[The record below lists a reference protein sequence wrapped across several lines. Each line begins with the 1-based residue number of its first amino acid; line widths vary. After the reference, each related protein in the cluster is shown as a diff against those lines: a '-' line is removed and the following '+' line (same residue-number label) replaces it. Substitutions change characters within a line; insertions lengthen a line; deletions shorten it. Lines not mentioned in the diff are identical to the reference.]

1 MSKHAL
7 SRRSAMHQSST
18 LYIGLDVHK
27 ESIAVAYVAKAHDA
41 EVIFLGTIGTR
52 QADIDQLVRKLQ
64 AKAKHLVFVYEAG
77 PCGYWL
83 YRYLTNKGHICWV
96 VAPSLVPKKAGDRV
110 KTNRRDAIKL
120 SRLMRSGDLTPVY
133 VPTVEDEAIRDLTRA
148 REDAIGDLKAAK
160 ARLKAFLLRQDI
172 RYMGRATWGPAHLR
186 WLAEVVCPTP
196 AQQIVFQEY
205 VRAVTEHTE
214 RLQRLEQELQEQVKS
229 WRLQPVVEA
238 LEGLRGVQFTV
249 AVTIVAELGD
259 LTRFENPRQVMKYL
273 GLIPSEYSSGERRR
287 QGLITKAGNTHAR
300 RALVE
305 GAWAY
310 RYPAKVSRHLQLRL
324 EQLPKPIQDIGWKA
338 QVRLCKRFRYLMA
351 RGKHANQVVV
361 AIARE
366 LAGFMWAIAKQVSV
380 TP

>member
-1 MSKHAL
+1 MP
-7 SRRSAMHQSST
+7 QSST
-18 LYIGLDVHK
+18 LYVGLDVHK
-27 ESIAVAYVAKAHDA
+27 DSIAVAYVAQDRNA
-41 EVIFLGTIGTR
+41 EVIYLGTIGTR
-52 QADIDQLVRKLQ
+52 QCDIDQLVRKLHS
-64 AKAKHLVFVYEAG
+64 KAQHLVFVYEAG

-83 YRYLTNKGHICWV
+83 YRYLTKKGQVCWV
-96 VAPSLVPKKAGDRV
+96 VAPSLIPKKAGDRV
-110 KTNRRDAIKL
+110 KTDRRDAVQL
-120 SRLMRSGDLTPVY
+120 ARLMRSGDLTPVY

-148 REDAIGDLKAAK
+148 REDTLRDLKSAK
-160 ARLKAFLLRQDI
+160 FRLKAFLLRQDI
-172 RYMGRATWGPAHLR
+172 RYTGRATWSPAHLR
-186 WLAEVVCPTP
+186 WLAEVVCATP

-214 RLQRLEQELQEQVKS
+214 RLQRLELELHDHVKT

-238 LEGLRGVQFTV
+238 LQALRGVQFTV
-249 AVTIVAELGD
+249 AVTLVAELGD
-259 LTRFENPRQVMKYL
+259 LTRFENPRQLMKYL

-287 QGLITKAGNTHAR
+287 QGSITKAGNTHAR

-324 EQLPKPIQDIGWKA
+324 EQLPKPLQDISWKA
-338 QVRLCKRFRYLMA
+338 QLRLCTRFRRLLA

-366 LAGFMWAIAKQVSV
+366 LVGFLWAIAKQVPV
-380 TP
+380 AP